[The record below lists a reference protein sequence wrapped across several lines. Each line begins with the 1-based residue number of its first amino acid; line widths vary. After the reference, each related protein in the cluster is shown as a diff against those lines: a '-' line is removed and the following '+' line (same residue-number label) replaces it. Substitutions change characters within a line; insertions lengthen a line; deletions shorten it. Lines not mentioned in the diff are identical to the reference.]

1 MMTRTMVSY
10 LSIDAVADAVVVVVE
25 RERVIECAAD

>member
-10 LSIDAVADAVVVVVE
+10 LSIDAVAAAVVVVE